1 MREVK
6 GASFGGFFEG
16 LEVDPFLGMVNY
28 IGRYHFQRDG
38 AYMASWFPVWPTHES
53 SKSTNRFHLPF
64 SSGKKVNMRPLED
77 LTG

>member
-28 IGRYHFQRDG
+28 IGRRGTIFRGMERTWRPGSLFGLHMNLQRVRID
-38 AYMASWFPVWPTHES
+38 
-53 SKSTNRFHLPF
+53 STCLFLQEKR
-64 SSGKKVNMRPLED
+64 
-77 LTG
+77 